1 MEATASLERAMLL
14 DTSGL
19 LCLFDRGDFR
29 HADAQTFYD
38 AAPARLTHSY
48 VFAEFIALS
57 NARGAPRAA
66 ALDFVADLHDDEEVE
81 VVWVDETLHRQALG
95 FLRDR
100 PDKEWSLCDA
110 VSILL
115 MQRRG
120 IEEALTTDHHF
131 EQAGLRRLLPQ

>member
-1 MEATASLERAMLL
+1 MLL

-19 LCLFDRGDFR
+19 MCLFDRRDFR
-29 HADAQTFYD
+29 HADAETFYD
-38 AAPARLTHSY
+38 TATTRLTHSY
-48 VFAEFIALS
+48 VFAEFVALS
-57 NARGAPRAA
+57 NARGAPLIP
-66 ALDFVADLHDDEEVE
+66 ALEFVADLQDDEELE
-81 VVWVDETLHRQALG
+81 VVWVDESLHREALD
-95 FLRDR
+95 FLRER
-100 PDKEWSLCDA
+100 ADKDWSLCDA

>member
-1 MEATASLERAMLL
+1 MLL

-19 LCLFDRGDFR
+19 MCLFDSRDFR
-29 HADAQTFYD
+29 HSDAETFYD
-38 AAPARLTHSY
+38 TATTRLTHSY
-48 VFAEFIALS
+48 VFVEFVALS
-57 NARGAPRAA
+57 NARGAPRVP
-66 ALDFVADLHDDEEVE
+66 ALEFVADLQDDEELE
-81 VVWVDETLHRQALG
+81 VVWVDESLHREALD
-95 FLRDR
+95 FLRER
-100 PDKEWSLCDA
+100 ADKDWSLCDA